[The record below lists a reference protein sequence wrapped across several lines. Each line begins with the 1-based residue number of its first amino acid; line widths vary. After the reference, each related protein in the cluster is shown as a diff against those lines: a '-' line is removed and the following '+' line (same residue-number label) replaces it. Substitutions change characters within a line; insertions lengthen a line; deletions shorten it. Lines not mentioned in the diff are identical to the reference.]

1 MYSSRVDTE
10 FKTSICPETLLM
22 ISKTTNMQSDPIHPS
37 CPLGYLGVR
46 KPIAG
51 EVEDP
56 GISNFQIQIQKG
68 KDFFLED
75 FINEYQE
82 IKNHPLPP
90 PNFQIIQVGFYQLS
104 YKYWRQK

>member
-75 FINEYQE
+75 L
-82 IKNHPLPP
+82 LPP
-90 PNFQIIQVGFYQLS
+90 HQKAPLVSEGKHSNSNAKKTYNKFSI
-104 YKYWRQK
+104 KYSK